1 MLGLETGLAE
11 RIVGQRHA
19 LNALGRSLRRSA
31 ARLGDP
37 NRPVGSYLFVGPTG
51 VGKTEVSRALAE
63 YLFTSE
69 DALIRFDMS
78 EFGEYHTVSRLV
90 GAPPGYVGYENAG
103 ELSEAVR
110 RRPYAVVLFDEV
122 DKAHPQVLTVLL
134 QIMDSG
140 HLTDAQG
147 RKVNFKNTI
156 ILLTANFGTER
167 LRKAGVGFRAGP
179 DGAGMTAEDVRSV
192 VSTELKRHLS
202 PEFLNRLDDVIVFE
216 PLTRADMLTI
226 ASRMLMRERAAAQ
239 LRGFE
244 MRWDDSV
251 VRWFAEHGYTPFDGA
266 RPVRTLVQ
274 QRVQDEVA
282 QQVLDGRMKAGQT
295 VRIEVVEGELIITG
309 VDSEPSPEPEIAP
322 APPEPEAVQ
331 A

>member
-1 MLGLETGLAE
+1 
-11 RIVGQRHA
+11 
-19 LNALGRSLRRSA
+19 
-31 ARLGDP
+31 
-37 NRPVGSYLFVGPTG
+37 

-167 LRKAGVGFRAGP
+167 LRKAGLGFRSGP
-179 DGAGMTAEDVRSV
+179 DAGGMTAEDVRSI

-216 PLTRADMLTI
+216 PLTREDMLTI

-251 VRWFAEHGYTPFDGA
+251 VEWLAEHGYTPFDGA
-266 RPVRTLVQ
+266 RPVRNLVQ
-274 QRVQDEVA
+274 QRVQDEIA
-282 QQVLDGRMKAGQT
+282 QQVLDGRLKPGQT
-295 VRIEVVEGELIITG
+295 VRVDVVDGALIVVG
-309 VDSEPSPEPEIAP
+309 LDSEPGPEVEP